1 VRWRRGLLIAVPC
14 LLIVAALAINA
25 PGLTALG
32 YQLRYKR
39 EVAALPLAAPFTA
52 NDRLLVIAP
61 HPDDESLACAG
72 SILAA
77 RRAGAEVRI
86 VWLTSGDGF
95 EWDEVLSARGSLPTQ
110 KHMLALGNRRMGEAR
125 AAALILGVAPEE
137 QVFLG
142 FPDGGLFHLL
152 FEHYTAPF
160 RSHYTGASS
169 VPYTDVAAPGAPYT
183 GASLERRL
191 GKVVDSFKP
200 TLALVPSVDDHHPD
214 HRAAAFLALRVFS
227 QRGWADRLR
236 FYIVHGGA
244 EWPVP
249 KGLHLHPVL
258 PLVPAPRGH
267 GLAWQRVDLSPA
279 DMQTKLAAIRE
290 LRSQL
295 KAVPHFLFAFVR
307 TNELITAQAT
317 RE

>member
-1 VRWRRGLLIAVPC
+1 MAC
-14 LLIVAALAINA
+14 LLIVTALAINA
-25 PGLTALG
+25 PGLMALG
-32 YQLRYKR
+32 YQLRYQR
-39 EVAALPLAAPFTA
+39 EVAALPLAAPFAA

-61 HPDDESLACAG
+61 HPDDETLACAG
-72 SILAA
+72 SIIAA

-86 VWLTSGDGF
+86 VWLTSGDAF
-95 EWDEVLSARGSLPTQ
+95 EWGEVLSARGSLPTQ
-110 KHMLALGNRRMGEAR
+110 KHMLALGRRRMSEAH

-142 FPDGGLFHLL
+142 YPDGGLFHLV

-160 RSHYTGASS
+160 RSHYTGASA
-169 VPYTDVAAPGAPYT
+169 VPYADAVAPGAAYT
-183 GASLERRL
+183 GASLERSL

-227 QRGWADRLR
+227 RRGWTDRLR
-236 FYIVHGGA
+236 FYIVHGGT
-244 EWPVP
+244 EWPMP
-249 KGLHLHPVL
+249 KGLHLHPAL

-267 GLAWQRVDLSPA
+267 GLAWQRVDLTP
-279 DMQTKLAAIRE
+279 DDVQTKLAAIRE
-290 LRSQL
+290 HQSQL

-307 TNELITAQAT
+307 TNEIITAQAA